1 MSPMKRLLDGATN
14 FCASKQVGAV
24 YSILLFILFLSLMV
38 SPAYS
43 QISDLFK
50 PKLSIKLTGGFG
62 STAVGDMNTILAS
75 FNNMPRFQE
84 SRANYPDLISGEIR
98 TLNTRILDSYLE
110 LRLDISPRIGLAI
123 GTSMPYQRSNEG
135 TIDWTIPEGQRHL
148 FTLRPKIQ
156 VAPPVLW
163 SVYFGLLN
171 SSRLNLQLCVGSGL
185 YPAKI
190 SEYYRLEVFPPGFE
204 SAWGA
209 RYWES
214 KYCSAVGV
222 HGGIELD
229 YHLTKAWSLVL
240 ETQMR
245 YAQISDFSGTQYRE
259 GESGITDRE
268 SGSIYYYTRLEF
280 YTGNRYADIE
290 VMEPPGNGIEIP
302 RNIRKATLDL
312 SGFSF
317 RIGIKLRLF

>member
-1 MSPMKRLLDGATN
+1 MDGT
-14 FCASKQVGAV
+14 VWT
-24 YSILLFILFLSLMV
+24 YLSLCLILAV
-38 SPAYS
+38 LVAPAYS
-43 QISDLFK
+43 KEGPPFK
-50 PKLSIKLTGGFG
+50 PKLSVKLTGGWA
-62 STAVGDMNTILAS
+62 SVPIGDMNTILTS
-75 FNNMPRFQE
+75 FNNMPKFTDFRE
-84 SRANYPDLISGEIR
+84 LYPNLISGEIR
-98 TLNTRILDSYLE
+98 PLHNRIPNWHLE
-110 LRLDISPRIGLAI
+110 FRLDISSRIGVAI
-123 GTSMPYQRSNEG
+123 GTLLPYQKSNEG

-163 SVYFGLLN
+163 SVYFGLLT

-290 VMEPPGNGIEIP
+290 VMEPPGNGIELP
-302 RNIRKATLDL
+302 RDIRKAALDL

-317 RIGIKLRLF
+317 RIGIKLKLF